1 MNYKKNTTNVKVDIE
16 RVSKELQIFL
26 IDRNRGCQKL
36 RTMVKL
42 EGDNSKSKQR
52 ERWNAVDAD
61 KKRVPHDI
69 KRLATHKK
77 ETVANETNEQGL
89 GIKARVQEISRK

>member
-1 MNYKKNTTNVKVDIE
+1 
-16 RVSKELQIFL
+16 
-26 IDRNRGCQKL
+26 
-36 RTMVKL
+36 MVKA
-42 EGDNSKSKQR
+42 KSKQR

-77 ETVANETNEQGL
+77 ETVANETNEHSDR
-89 GIKARVQEISRK
+89 AWE